1 MSNVT
6 KSTTVQFPILAI
18 MFLIFMTLKL
28 CGVIAWSWV
37 WVFAPIW
44 IPIVI
49 VLTIVAVIG
58 TVLLLKK

>member
-28 CGVIAWSWV
+28 CGVIAWSW
-37 WVFAPIW
+37 

-49 VLTIVAVIG
+49 VLTLFAVVG